1 MQTYLCSSDDPISAL
16 LLRAES
22 IVWFPRIPRVT
33 ENQHLPTVN
42 NVAISNQHPLPAAD
56 VDNDLRSVGAW
67 SDGAEANIRAA
78 EAVATRAARYAIQS
92 SHSSI
97 GSFLTDST
105 SFPVVSAES
114 PTTVERPIPPEECF
128 FNETST

>member
-1 MQTYLCSSDDPISAL
+1 MQTYLCSRDDPISAL

-42 NVAISNQHPLPAAD
+42 NVAIGNRHPLPATE
-56 VDNDLRSVGAW
+56 VDNDLRSIGAW
-67 SDGAEANIRAA
+67 SDGVEANIRAA
-78 EAVATRAARYAIQS
+78 EAAATRAA
-92 SHSSI
+92 
-97 GSFLTDST
+97 ST

-114 PTTVERPIPPEECF
+114 PTTVERPIPPEESF
-128 FNETST
+128 FNETSI